1 MSGDEFEA
9 LRQGQLPADLQSWNI
24 EDLQAYIYRLEAE
37 IERVKEKMAEKE
49 SVGNA
54 AAALF
59 KNSK

>member
-1 MSGDEFEA
+1 MSDDEFEA
-9 LRQGQLPADLQSWNI
+9 LRPRQLPADLQSWNI
-24 EDLQAYIYRLEAE
+24 EDLQAYINRLEAE
-37 IERVKEKMAEKE
+37 IALVKAKMAEKE